1 MSKKITQILAEHR
14 GGFIANRIDEMM
26 HALVDA
32 VQASGKKGAVT
43 IKIEAT
49 PHGKGNREIHLKIV
63 PTIKLPPDPDTM
75 DASIWFGV
83 RGGLQRED
91 PDQREMFGVKAV
103 GENDAADVRHRQ
115 TDAAAG

>member
-1 MSKKITQILAEHR
+1 
-14 GGFIANRIDEMM
+14 MM
-26 HALVDA
+26 HDLVEA
-32 VQASGKKGAVT
+32 VQASGKKGAIT
-43 IKIEAT
+43 IKIEAS

-63 PTIKLPPDPDTM
+63 PTIKLPPDPDTL

-103 GENDAADVRHRQ
+103 GEN
-115 TDAAAG
+115 AAAEAREKQTGAAG